1 MWSFS
6 NEILFIESMCSTMDS
21 SWRKSSPSLD
31 FFFLARV
38 PPNFPR
44 KDSSFFILVDC
55 RLADAPRLR
64 DMFCVREREGG
75 VCVVTP
81 LSAHPSPWCIQG
93 AEDNQTAKHKV
104 TETSQALKRQRW
116 LNHTGSQFFHWS
128 TRPTAPPT
136 GLMGRTHQLCVF
148 PKKTSS
154 GHFELGFCGNVIE
167 KLYLTCYRKLCNGA
181 INKHLFNQAWRPGR
195 PEEGS

>member
-6 NEILFIESMCSTMDS
+6 NEILFIQSMCSTMDS

-64 DMFCVREREGG
+64 DMFCVGQGG
-75 VCVVTP
+75 SAWS

-104 TETSQALKRQRW
+104 TDTSQALKRQRW
-116 LNHTGSQFFHWS
+116 IITPESIFPLIHTSHSATYRPDGQNTSTLCFSKEDQFWS
-128 TRPTAPPT
+128 FWI
-136 GLMGRTHQLCVF
+136 GILW
-148 PKKTSS
+148 K
-154 GHFELGFCGNVIE
+154 
-167 KLYLTCYRKLCNGA
+167 CYRQMTSYLLQE
-181 INKHLFNQAWRPGR
+181 IM
-195 PEEGS
+195 